1 MDNTNNNK
9 NNNDGSI
16 INSSNGSIYIDR
28 GRVRWYMNDDT
39 SFYRSWVER
48 SLDLTLFG
56 PANETNPVYTQLGI
70 DILRAQRRMRLDS
83 PGINPRVF
91 LRVYPQYSE
100 RYTMGSFISAY
111 SNQAIKYLECKK
123 NDCIFAFSDVQNR
136 LTHLLFSLN

>member
-1 MDNTNNNK
+1 MDSTNNNDD
-9 NNNDGSI
+9 NNGSI
-16 INSSNGSIYIDR
+16 INDKYGSIYIDR
-28 GRVRWYMNDDT
+28 GRVRWYINDET
-39 SFYRSWVER
+39 SFYRSWAER
-48 SLDLTLFG
+48 SVNLALFG
-56 PANETNPVYTQLGI
+56 PGNGTNPLYTQLGI

-83 PGINPRVF
+83 PVINPRVF